1 MKNTSP
7 NPRSNSEQSDIQ
19 SSLRKQVFEL
29 LEKNHGLYPKTICS
43 ILHLNYKNMANTVS
57 QYKKQ
62 WRSEYRIRAAHNR
75 LSFHKAHGWVYAL
88 KLMDRGLAVGVGWE
102 VTRAR
107 NGMIVW
113 NRDRKTLGRLE
124 WFRTGR
130 ITIFVDKPATWGRV
144 KQLLANAFTWTG
156 LVKEIDVFELW
167 FRSVELKGAHA
178 CLDTGQP
185 LPYAKID
192 LLKDSLGVVAKI
204 GDVSHPSCL
213 ELEFCYPKWAEKNEL
228 LFEQLTGL
236 LKQFSGVGGPK
247 PLSNDYST

>member
-1 MKNTSP
+1 MKNETA
-7 NPRSNSEQSDIQ
+7 NPRSKSEHSDIHE
-19 SSLRKQVFEL
+19 SLRRQVFNF
-29 LEKNHGLYPKTICS
+29 LEKSHDAKPKIICKLLDLDYQKYAETI
-43 ILHLNYKNMANTVS
+43 S

-62 WRSEYRIRAAHNR
+62 WRSEYRSRQALQC

-88 KLMDRGLAVGVGWE
+88 KLMDRGLALGVGWE
-102 VTRAR
+102 PTKAR

-113 NRDRKTLGRLE
+113 NKDRKNIGRLE

-156 LVKEIDVFELW
+156 LLKDIDVFELW
-167 FRSVELKGAHA
+167 FRSVQFHGAHA
-178 CLDTGQP
+178 TFDTGER

-204 GDVSHPSCL
+204 GDLSHPTCL

-236 LKQFSGVGGPK
+236 LKQFGSGIIK
-247 PLSNDYST
+247 PLSKDYSV